1 MRWIYAGRLRLR
13 SLFRSS
19 QVEAE
24 LDEELRDHIDRHVE
38 LLIGKGMLPDE
49 ARSAAIRA
57 MGGVDQQKEACRDA
71 RAVRRIEDLL
81 RDIGYSARLLR
92 RAPGF
97 TAVAVLSLA
106 LGIGANTAIFSIV
119 NAVLL
124 RPLPYGDPE
133 RLAMLW
139 TDDPAHAIAAE
150 GVSIPNFDDWRTM
163 SRSFVD
169 MAISSRR
176 NPVTLTGELD
186 PIRVEAALVSPN
198 LFPVL
203 GVAPA
208 AGRVFAADE
217 LERRERS
224 IVISHG
230 LWTRRFGASVAALG
244 QSLEVNGASWRIV
257 GVMPRTFQFPSAE
270 IELWMP
276 LTSHPRWSEIARERF
291 SDFGL
296 VIGRLRAGVT
306 LAEARTEMSAIGRR
320 LEAANPP
327 TGPDA
332 ADFAG
337 YGVNVVPLSVQVLGT
352 QLPLALW
359 MLFGAVLFVLLIA
372 CANVT
377 NLLLARGSARARE
390 IAVRAALGAAR
401 GRILQQL
408 LTESLLLA
416 LAACVVGV
424 GIAAGGL
431 RLLTAL
437 GAHGLPRVDETGL
450 DPRVFVF
457 TIVVTLA
464 ATLLVGLAPAVGLSN
479 TSALSRHT
487 MHGTG
492 SGRLRRSIVIL
503 EFALC
508 AVLLC
513 GAGLLARSLFH
524 LEGVDPGFRPERVL
538 TMRVQAVRDRA
549 RSAAFFAQ
557 VVERLQATP
566 GVTAAGFIEDLL
578 QRRNPDYNIRING
591 RPAAPAEAISGDA
604 ITPGCFEALGV
615 RLLRGRLFSGRD
627 GNGSPRVAI
636 VNDTFARHFWPGEDP
651 IGRQFSDA
659 DETGAPTTV
668 VGVVSDMR
676 RQGLERA
683 PIAQIFWPSA
693 QRSTDAM
700 DLVVRTT
707 SDPSLLTAVV
717 RSEIRSVDRQA
728 VLFNVA
734 PLDDRLHEAL
744 APQRLQSVLLA
755 VFSGIALLLATIGIY
770 GVMHYAVAQRT
781 RDIAI
786 RTALGARRA
795 EILALVLREGLS
807 LAAAG
812 VALGLAGA
820 LALTRVLRG
829 LVYGVSTTDPLT
841 FVATGLGLT
850 AVALM
855 ACYVPARRAARVDPM
870 VALRCE

>member
-1 MRWIYAGRLRLR
+1 MRWIYAARLRLR

-24 LDEELRDHIDRHVE
+24 LDEELRDHIERQTEALV
-38 LLIGKGMLPDE
+38 GKGMPPDE
-49 ARSAAIRA
+49 ARAAALRA
-57 MGGVDQQKEACRDA
+57 IGGVDQQKEACRDA
-71 RAVRRIEDLL
+71 RAVRHIEDLL
-81 RDIGYSARLLR
+81 RDIGYAARLLR
-92 RAPGF
+92 RAFGF

-106 LGIGANTAIFSIV
+106 LGIGANTAIFSVV

-124 RPLPYGDPE
+124 RPLPYADSS
-133 RLAMLW
+133 RLTMLW
-139 TDDPAHAIAAE
+139 TDDPAHGIAEE
-150 GVSIPNFDDWRTM
+150 GVSYPNFDDWRTM
-163 SRSFVD
+163 SRSFID

-198 LFPVL
+198 LFAVL

-208 AGRVFAADE
+208 VGRAFAADE
-217 LERRERS
+217 LERRERGL
-224 IVISHG
+224 VISHG
-230 LWTRRFGASVAALG
+230 LWTRRFGGSVAALG
-244 QSLEVNGASWRIV
+244 QSLEVDGASWTIV

-270 IELWMP
+270 IALWMP
-276 LTSHPRWSEIARERF
+276 LTAHPRWAEIAGERF
-291 SDFGL
+291 RDFGL
-296 VIGRLRAGVT
+296 VVGRLRAGVT
-306 LAEARTEMSAIGRR
+306 LPEARAEMSAIGKR

-352 QLPLALW
+352 QLPRALW

-377 NLLLARGSARARE
+377 NLLLARGWARARE
-390 IAVRAALGAAR
+390 MAVRAALGAAR
-401 GRILQQL
+401 TRIFQQL

-416 LAACVVGV
+416 LAACIVGV

-437 GAHGLPRVDETGL
+437 GAHGLPRVDEIGL
-450 DPRVFVF
+450 DLRVFVF

-492 SGRLRRSIVIL
+492 SVWLRHAIVVL

-513 GAGLLARSLFH
+513 GAGLLGRSLFQVQA
-524 LEGVDPGFRPERVL
+524 VDPGFRPERVL
-538 TMRVQAVRDRA
+538 TMRVQEMGDRA
-549 RSAAFFAQ
+549 RTTAFFAQ
-557 VVERLQATP
+557 VLERLRTTP
-566 GVTAAGFIEDLL
+566 GVAAAGFIEDVL
-578 QRRNPDYNIRING
+578 QRRNPDYSIRING
-591 RPAAPAEAISGDA
+591 RPANSSEAISGDA
-604 ITPGCFEALGV
+604 ISAGAFEALGV
-615 RLLRGRLFSGRD
+615 RLRRGRLFSERD
-627 GNGSPRVAI
+627 VDSSQRVAI

-651 IGRQFSDA
+651 IGRQFSGR
-659 DETGAPTTV
+659 DETSPPTTI

-676 RQGLERA
+676 RQGLEHA

-693 QRSTDAM
+693 QRSTDTM

-707 SDPSLLTAVV
+707 SDPSLLAAVV
-717 RSEIRSVDRQA
+717 RSEIRAVDRQA

-734 PLDDRLHEAL
+734 TLDDRLRDGL
-744 APQRLQSVLLA
+744 APRRLQSALLG
-755 VFSGIALLLATIGIY
+755 VFSSIALLLATIGIY

-781 RDIAI
+781 RDIGI

-841 FVATGLGLT
+841 FIATGLGLT
-850 AVALM
+850 AVALL

-870 VALRCE
+870 LALRAE

>member
-1 MRWIYAGRLRLR
+1 MRWIYTARLRMR
-13 SLFRSS
+13 SLLRGA

-24 LDEELRDHIDRHVE
+24 LDEELRDHIERQTEAFVGE
-38 LLIGKGMLPDE
+38 GMPPDE
-49 ARSAAIRA
+49 ARFAAIRA

-71 RAVRRIEDLL
+71 RAVRHIEDLL
-81 RDIGYSARLLR
+81 RDIGYAARLLR

-106 LGIGANTAIFSIV
+106 LGIGANTAIFSVV

-124 RPLPYGDPE
+124 RPLPYGDPD

-163 SRSFVD
+163 SRSFAD
-169 MAISSRR
+169 MAISSRH

-208 AGRVFAADE
+208 VGRVFAADE

-224 IVISHG
+224 VVISHG
-230 LWTRRFGASVAALG
+230 LWTRRFGASVAALS

-270 IELWMP
+270 IALWMP
-276 LTSHPRWSEIARERF
+276 LTAHPRWSEIVRERF

-296 VIGRLRAGVT
+296 VIGRFRAGVT
-306 LAEARTEMSAIGRR
+306 LAEARTEMSAIGKR
-320 LEAANPP
+320 LEAANPA

-377 NLLLARGSARARE
+377 NLLLARGWARARE
-390 IAVRAALGAAR
+390 IAIRAALGATRA
-401 GRILQQL
+401 RILQQL
-408 LTESLLLA
+408 LTETLLLA

-437 GAHGLPRVDETGL
+437 GAHGLPRVDEIGL

-479 TSALSRHT
+479 TRALSRHT
-487 MHGTG
+487 MRGTG
-492 SGRLRRSIVIL
+492 SVRLRRSIVIL

-524 LEGVDPGFRPERVL
+524 LEAVDPGFRPERVL
-538 TMRVQAVRDRA
+538 TMRVQAVGNRA
-549 RSAAFFAQ
+549 RTTAFFAQ
-557 VVERLQATP
+557 VLERLRTTP
-566 GVTAAGFIEDLL
+566 GVAAAGFIGDVL
-578 QRRNPDYNIRING
+578 QRRNPDYSLRINR
-591 RPAAPAEAISGDA
+591 RPATSSEAISGDA
-604 ITPGCFEALGV
+604 ISAGAFEALGV
-615 RLLRGRLFSGRD
+615 RLRRGRLFSERD
-627 GNGSPRVAI
+627 VDSSQQ
-636 VNDTFARHFWPGEDP
+636 
-651 IGRQFSDA
+651 IG
-659 DETGAPTTV
+659 
-668 VGVVSDMR
+668 
-676 RQGLERA
+676 
-683 PIAQIFWPSA
+683 
-693 QRSTDAM
+693 
-700 DLVVRTT
+700 
-707 SDPSLLTAVV
+707 
-717 RSEIRSVDRQA
+717 
-728 VLFNVA
+728 
-734 PLDDRLHEAL
+734 
-744 APQRLQSVLLA
+744 
-755 VFSGIALLLATIGIY
+755 
-770 GVMHYAVAQRT
+770 
-781 RDIAI
+781 
-786 RTALGARRA
+786 
-795 EILALVLREGLS
+795 
-807 LAAAG
+807 
-812 VALGLAGA
+812 
-820 LALTRVLRG
+820 
-829 LVYGVSTTDPLT
+829 
-841 FVATGLGLT
+841 
-850 AVALM
+850 
-855 ACYVPARRAARVDPM
+855 
-870 VALRCE
+870 